1 MASVWTNKGIQDALT
16 NGTSGKTFILLLVN
30 STGATLSD
38 ATKKDINF
46 VSEISTN
53 ELSGT
58 GYARKT
64 LTNVVITED
73 DTNDRAVLDA
83 DDPTTYTGINAGTIA
98 GGWVFRDIGA
108 DSADIPWVFLEI
120 ADIVTNGGDVSL
132 AFSSNGISR
141 AASA

>member
-1 MASVWTNKGIQDALT
+1 MASVWSNKGILDALT
-16 NGTSGKTFILLLVN
+16 NGTSGKTFYLLLVN
-30 STGATLSD
+30 ATGSGLSD

-58 GYARKT
+58 GYVRKT
-64 LTNVVITED
+64 LANVVVTED

-83 DDPTTYTGINAGTIA
+83 DDPSTYTGINAGTIG
-98 GGWVFRDIGA
+98 GGWVCRDIGT
-108 DSADIPWVFLEI
+108 DSQDIPWLFLDI
-120 ADIVTNGGDVSL
+120 VDIVTNGGDVSL
-132 AFSSNGISR
+132 AFNTSGISR